1 MREPPTRQ
9 FPYSMP
15 DGTLDELDSLPRLP
29 LILHYGGQ
37 RVEAIGLVDS
47 GATVNVLPYRVGLA
61 LGALWSAQGARHYGW
76 RAIWRTCLPSPLSCL
91 PLSPILRPC
100 NSRLRGHKP
109 RTCPSS
115 SAKSIF
121 SWSSRCVFFVRNLGL
136 NSQNGR
142 RGSLAPYKV
151 RSRTRHWSRRPIAS
165 APPSLPPLGAA
176 HRGC

>member
-61 LGALWSAQGARHYGW
+61 LGALWSAQ
-76 RAIWRTCLPSPLSCL
+76 RAT
-91 PLSPILRPC
+91 
-100 NSRLRGHKP
+100 
-109 RTCPSS
+109 
-115 SAKSIF
+115 
-121 SWSSRCVFFVRNLGL
+121 
-136 NSQNGR
+136 
-142 RGSLAPYKV
+142 
-151 RSRTRHWSRRPIAS
+151 
-165 APPSLPPLGAA
+165 
-176 HRGC
+176 

>member
-1 MREPPTRQ
+1 
-9 FPYSMP
+9 MP

-61 LGALWSAQGARHYGW
+61 LGALWSAQ
-76 RAIWRTCLPSPLSCL
+76 RATLRLAGNLAHVPAQPLICL

-121 SWSSRCVFFVRNLGL
+121 SWS
-136 NSQNGR
+136 
-142 RGSLAPYKV
+142 
-151 RSRTRHWSRRPIAS
+151 
-165 APPSLPPLGAA
+165 
-176 HRGC
+176 